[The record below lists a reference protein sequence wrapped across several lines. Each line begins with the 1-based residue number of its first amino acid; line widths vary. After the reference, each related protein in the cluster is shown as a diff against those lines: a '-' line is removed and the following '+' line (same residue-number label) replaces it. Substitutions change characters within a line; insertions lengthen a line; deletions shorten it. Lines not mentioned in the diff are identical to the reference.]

1 MPTIRILSERP
12 GALRAAMPDTLR
24 PALAYPARQ
33 APDGDRWLHEVKLDG
48 YRMLCRLAGDRVKF
62 ISRHGLDWTDR
73 LEPVALAVQDVPARR
88 AILDGEIVVHAS
100 DGTTDIRAL
109 RRGLGQGHGSE
120 IVYYVFDVIYLDGY
134 DLTRVPLEQRKELL
148 SRLVAPSEATGRLR
162 LSQPIIGHGPEVFRQ
177 ACRLGVEGIVSKRC
191 DSQYPC
197 GRSRSW
203 LKVKCPPTEWCVTGG
218 DTN

>member
-48 YRMLCRLAGDRVKF
+48 YRMLCRLAGGRVKF

-73 LEPVALAVQDVPARR
+73 LEPVAREVQDVPARR

-109 RRGLGQGHGSE
+109 HRALGRGRGSA
-120 IVYYVFDVIYLDGY
+120 IVYYVFDLIYLDGY
-134 DLTRVPLEQRKELL
+134 DVTAVPLDGRKELL
-148 SRLVAPSEATGRLR
+148 SGLVDSSEVSGRLR
-162 LSQPIIGHGPEVFRQ
+162 LSQPIIGHGPTVFRQ
-177 ACRLGVEGIVSKRC
+177 ACRLCLEGIVSKRRG
-191 DSQYPC
+191 SRYPC

-203 LKVKCPPTEWCVTGG
+203 LKVKCPPTEWFVTGG
-218 DTN
+218 DTS